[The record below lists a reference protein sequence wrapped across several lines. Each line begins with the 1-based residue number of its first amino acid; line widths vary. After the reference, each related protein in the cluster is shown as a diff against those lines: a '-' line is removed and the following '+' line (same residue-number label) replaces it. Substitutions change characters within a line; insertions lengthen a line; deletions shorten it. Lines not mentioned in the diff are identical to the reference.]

1 MKNMF
6 DLLKDLQEAQDL
18 ATNHYWS
25 CEHCQKYW
33 NHIDVPLDQEYLKL
47 KSNIERI
54 RREIKNHK
62 IDIS

>member
-6 DLLKDLQEAQDL
+6 DLLNELEDAQNK
-18 ATNHYWS
+18 ATEHYWS
-25 CEHCQKYW
+25 CEHCQNNW
-33 NHIDVPLDQEYLKL
+33 NKIDVPLDQEYIYL

-54 RREIKNHK
+54 RREIKNYK